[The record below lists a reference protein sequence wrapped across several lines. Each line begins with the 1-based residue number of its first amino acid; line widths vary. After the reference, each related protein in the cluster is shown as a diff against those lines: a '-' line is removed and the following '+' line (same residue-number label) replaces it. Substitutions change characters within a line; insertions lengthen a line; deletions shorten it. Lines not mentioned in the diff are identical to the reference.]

1 MYDMGLDW
9 PNLRPCSLFTQRI
22 RYVLRLEIV
31 ACTQDVN

>member
-1 MYDMGLDW
+1 LLYSS
-9 PNLRPCSLFTQRI
+9 PFTQRI